1 MATRKRKADDKDASS
16 SRKRV
21 GRGKKRNKT
30 TPIIARET
38 TGMPIT
44 RSLKI
49 EITDRPRQAV
59 FATAELLE
67 HILLFV
73 PAKQVFELQHTAKQF
88 RDIVTTSI
96 QLRRKLFLHP
106 PVASSAGLLAFKDE
120 KLVLV
125 ANSPAVD
132 LGLQEGLGRRTSLAQ
147 PATHI
152 NKISYLAGS
161 EVRGPP
167 RVWDDC
173 HVIAFYSFGGG
184 PLKITCDG
192 SWRKTYLTDGPCK
205 EAHIRVSWGV
215 PGEIDMWG
223 TVRLEHVTIEDSRGF
238 NIGSL
243 VDAAFAAIWKGRDD
257 TDEPNTCEVAGVR
270 RSHDGPAIDLVRAL
284 EAETGTKATLIYM
297 EIAMLDVLVV
307 DEGQLSA
314 ARVLGK
320 AIESNDGQ

>member
-1 MATRKRKADDKDASS
+1 MATRKRKANDKDASLP
-16 SRKRV
+16 RKRA
-21 GRGKKRNKT
+21 GRGKKRNKAT
-30 TPIIARET
+30 AIIARET

-44 RSLKI
+44 RSLRI

-67 HILLFV
+67 NILLFV
-73 PAKQVFELQHTAKQF
+73 PAKQVFKLQRTAKQF
-88 RDIVTTSI
+88 RDNVTTSI

-106 PVASSAGLLAFKDE
+106 P
-120 KLVLV
+120 
-125 ANSPAVD
+125 
-132 LGLQEGLGRRTSLAQ
+132 EGLGRRTFLAQ

-152 NKISYLAGS
+152 NKIFYLAGS
-161 EVRGPP
+161 ELRGPP
-167 RVWDDC
+167 RVWDDY
-173 HVIAFYSFGGG
+173 HILPFHTSFGG
-184 PLKITCDG
+184 PVKITCDG
-192 SWRKTYLTDGPCK
+192 SWKKTYLTDRPCK
-205 EAHIRVSWGV
+205 EAHIRVSWGF
-215 PGEIDMWG
+215 PGEIDIWG
-223 TVRLEHVTIEDSRGF
+223 TVRLEHVTTEDSRGF
-238 NIGSL
+238 DIGSL

-284 EAETGTKATLIYM
+284 EAETGTKATLVYM

-307 DEGQLSA
+307 DEAQLSA